1 MVVGEIGAAYD
12 VVVLGG
18 GPGGYTAAARIA
30 AAGTKTVAL
39 IDRAAPGGV
48 CLFDGCIPSKAL
60 IHAAD
65 VTQHARTGSSMGVVT
80 GPMVIDPD
88 ALRAYVRGAVDRL
101 ATGVGQLLS
110 SARVNVILGSGRLSG
125 TRRLAVNDPV
135 ADTVAHVEFGQLVL
149 ATGSRARA
157 LKEIPFDDH
166 RVVDAGRLLRLS
178 RLPERLVVIG
188 GGYIGVELGTAM
200 AKLGVPVTIVEVAP
214 RLLAEFPP
222 ALTRPIEARLNELG
236 VAVRCGVS
244 AVGDDGRAVQL
255 DDGTALD
262 CDTVLVSIGRL
273 PNTDGLGL
281 DLLGIRPGPGGL
293 LDVGPDRRVRGA
305 AHVWAIGD
313 ITPGP
318 ALAHKASAE
327 AEVCAQT
334 VLGGRAAFDPA
345 CIPMVVYS
353 DPELVSV
360 GATAGDGD
368 WVRTLPLSSSGRA
381 VTLGQAVGRI
391 ELVTSGA
398 DGPIIGAHAVGPSMA
413 ELTGEMALAVEM
425 GASAQDLALTVHAHP
440 TMSESL
446 QDVARLLPRQAR
458 SRFSEL

>member
-1 MVVGEIGAAYD
+1 M
-12 VVVLGG
+12 
-18 GPGGYTAAARIA
+18 
-30 AAGTKTVAL
+30 
-39 IDRAAPGGV
+39 
-48 CLFDGCIPSKAL
+48 
-60 IHAAD
+60 
-65 VTQHARTGSSMGVVT
+65 
-80 GPMVIDPD
+80 
-88 ALRAYVRGAVDRL
+88 
-101 ATGVGQLLS
+101 LS
-110 SARVNVILGSGRLSG
+110 SARVNVIRGSGRLSG

-135 ADTVAHVEFGQLVL
+135 ADTVTHVEFGQLVL
-149 ATGSRARA
+149 ATGSRARS
-157 LKEIPFDDH
+157 LPQVPFDAH
-166 RVVDAGRLLRLS
+166 RVLDAGRLLRLE

-200 AKLGVPVTIVEVAP
+200 AKLGVAVTIVELAT

-222 ALTRPIEARLNELG
+222 ALTRPIEARLTELG
-236 VAVRCGVS
+236 VAVRCGAAV
-244 AVGDDGRAVQL
+244 VGDDGTAVL
-255 DDGTALD
+255 LGDGTSIE
-262 CDTVLVSIGRL
+262 CDTVLVSIGRV
-273 PNTDGLGL
+273 PNTDALGL
-281 DLLGIRPGPGGL
+281 DLLGIRTDQRGL
-293 LDVGPDRRVRGA
+293 LDVGPDRKVRGA

-313 ITPGP
+313 VTPGP

-327 AEVCAQT
+327 AEICAQT
-334 VLGGRAAFDPA
+334 VLGQRAAFDPA

-360 GATAGDGD
+360 GAVARDGD

-425 GASAQDLALTVHAHP
+425 GATAADLALTVHAHP

-446 QDVARLLPRQAR
+446 QDVARLPPRQTR
-458 SRFSEL
+458 SRFAEL